1 MLTLAEKEIKTQ
13 KFRENAS
20 KQRSKIRTLKDVELQ
35 NSQQDNYQPEEPFEQ
50 EDAPSKQSYLNAAN
64 LEEVASVKSVPKS
77 KAPSKKSK
85 KSAAA
90 RPAWAKTEAQTEDAK
105 EAEIDNLLEFAYEL
119 DYEKYMEDEEVRLA
133 LGAIKQRVNKMTAEN
148 NWQENMAE
156 EWNQA
161 QIEKSATKQ
170 AKVDNDQTS

>member
-105 EAEIDNLLEFAYEL
+105 EADKEMNVPSGSIVTGIGIIAGVPTMIVANDSTVKGGTYHAISEYFAFIYS
-119 DYEKYMEDEEVRLA
+119 
-133 LGAIKQRVNKMTAEN
+133 I
-148 NWQENMAE
+148 
-156 EWNQA
+156 
-161 QIEKSATKQ
+161 
-170 AKVDNDQTS
+170 

>member
-1 MLTLAEKEIKTQ
+1 M
-13 KFRENAS
+13 
-20 KQRSKIRTLKDVELQ
+20 
-35 NSQQDNYQPEEPFEQ
+35 
-50 EDAPSKQSYLNAAN
+50 
-64 LEEVASVKSVPKS
+64 PKS

-85 KSAAA
+85 KSVAA

-161 QIEKSATKQ
+161 QIEKSATK
-170 AKVDNDQTS
+170 